1 MKINSTILFAIAAIS
16 TLNARC
22 ESQDPKH
29 FHISIV
35 DTETGR
41 GVPLIELRTVNGIS
55 HISDSVGNI
64 AFYEPGLMETEVYFH
79 VSGHGYAFPKD
90 GFGYRGVRLTP
101 VAGKKHVLKIN
112 RINLAQR
119 LYRITG
125 EGIYRDT
132 TMLGLKPPIRQPLL
146 NGKVLG
152 SDSVVNSIYRGK
164 LYWFWGDTNRPG
176 YPLGN
181 FEVSGA
187 TSALPTAID
196 PDVGIDLKYFVNDSG
211 FVKKMAPVSGKG
223 PTWIFGSMVLNDRN
237 GNQRMLA
244 KYEKIKPPLQ
254 AYERGLVLFNDEK
267 QQFEPFVKFDMD
279 APLYPSGQSLLVKAE
294 PRKGVEQDYFYFA
307 NPFPLIRVRASM
319 DAVQDPKRYEAFS
332 YFKTD
337 VKIPKS
343 QNGGLQFSI
352 DQLDRDKNGKLITKW
367 RSHSFPISPATERL
381 LLEKKLI
388 TKDES
393 ITLLP
398 DPDTEKLIR
407 LASGS
412 VAWNDYRRKW
422 IMIAVQ
428 SWGSSMLGEIWFA
441 ESDSLEGPWESPTK
455 IVTHNDYSFY
465 NPRHHSY
472 FDKDGGRV
480 IYFEGTYTKMF
491 SGTKT
496 GTPRYDYNQIMYRL
510 DLGKIPN

>member
-1 MKINSTILFAIAAIS
+1 MMIIVVLATIMASNVSCDA
-16 TLNARC
+16 
-22 ESQDPKH
+22 QDQKY
-29 FHISIV
+29 FHIKVV
-35 DTETGR
+35 DKETGR
-41 GVPLIELRTVNGIS
+41 GVPLVELKTVNGIS
-55 HISDSVGNI
+55 HVTDSAGNI
-64 AFYEPGLMETEVYFH
+64 AFYEPGLMKTEVYFH
-79 VSGHGYAFPKD
+79 VSGHGYIVPKD
-90 GFGYRGVRLTP
+90 GFGYRGVRLVP
-101 VAGKKHVLKIN
+101 VAGKKYVVKIN
-112 RINLAQR
+112 RNNLAER

-125 EGIYRDT
+125 AGIYRDT
-132 TMLGLKPPIRQPLL
+132 TMLGLTPPIKQPLL

-152 SDSVVNSIYRGK
+152 SDSVVNAIYRGK

-187 TSALPTAID
+187 SSALPNAID
-196 PDVGIDLKYFVNDSG
+196 PDVGIDLDYFVNNSG
-211 FVKKMAPVSGKG
+211 FAKKMAPVPGAG
-223 PTWIFGSMVLNDRN
+223 PTWIFGSMVLNDRD
-237 GNQRMLA
+237 GNERMLA

-267 QQFEPFVKFDMD
+267 QQFEPFAKFDLN
-279 APLYPSGQSLLVKAE
+279 APLFPSGQSLLVKAE
-294 PRKGVEQDYFYFA
+294 SRTDVEQDYVYFA
-307 NPFPLIRVRASM
+307 NPFPLIRVRASI
-319 DAVQDPKRYEAFS
+319 DAIKNPKNYEAFS

-337 VKIPKS
+337 LKIPKNE
-343 QNGGLQFSI
+343 NGVRQFSA
-352 DQLDRDKNGKLITKW
+352 DQLDRDKDGKLVAKW
-367 RSHSFPISPATERL
+367 RLNSFPISPATEISL
-381 LLEKKLI
+381 LNKRLI
-388 TKDES
+388 TKDET
-393 ITLLP
+393 IALLSEA
-398 DPDTEKLIR
+398 DSKKQLR

-412 VAWNDYRRKW
+412 VAWNDYRKKW

-441 ESDSLEGPWESPTK
+441 ESESLEGPWKSPTK

-465 NPRHHSY
+465 NPRHHAY

-510 DLGKIPN
+510 DMSKLPN